1 MTAHAPVSLLGTA
14 AKIALLAVAGW
25 LTLRPGTA
33 PAAVAGFSQQA
44 AYIAL
49 GTAALMGVVFHRGR
63 VVFAALTIGLA
74 YIALG
79 QAAAAPATG
88 IAARAVF
95 AGACIL
101 LPAVLA
107 AISWLH
113 ERGTLSI
120 HSVPRLGVIAG
131 AAGLVWWVMAT
142 GRKETLAWLYAP
154 LADLPVSLPTP
165 IPHLGL
171 VAIGAGLLAI
181 GLAATGRGSPVIRG
195 LGWALA
201 AFALGLHFSTS
212 KFGLHAFTAAA
223 GLSLVVSVL
232 QETYRLAFRD
242 ELTGLPSRRALNERL
257 PTLGRRYAIAMVDV
271 DHFKNFND
279 AYGHDAG
286 DQVLRMVASRLAE
299 VSGGGTAFR
308 YGGEEFTIL
317 FPGKSADQA
326 LPHLDT
332 TRARVAGY
340 RMAIR
345 STDRPKRRGPG
356 KRKRSS
362 DEGTKTVT
370 VTVSIG
376 VAERSGKH
384 DTPDAVLAAADKAL
398 YEAKRMGRNRVEAD

>member
-79 QAAAAPATG
+79 QVATAPTTG

-120 HSVPRLGVIAG
+120 HAVPRLGVIAG

-142 GRKETLAWLYAP
+142 GRKETLAWVYAP
-154 LADLPVSLPTP
+154 FADLPVSLPTP

-286 DQVLRMVASRLAE
+286 DQVLRMVASRLGE

-345 STDRPKRRGPG
+345 RTDRPKRRGPG